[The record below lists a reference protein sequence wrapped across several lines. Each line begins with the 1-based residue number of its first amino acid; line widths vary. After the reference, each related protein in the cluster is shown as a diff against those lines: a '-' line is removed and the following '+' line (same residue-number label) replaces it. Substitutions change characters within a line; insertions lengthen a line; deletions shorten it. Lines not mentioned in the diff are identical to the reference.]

1 MNFIMFHQTVSE
13 NIYPQTF
20 KVTPISRNCKRINAI
35 SREQKKL
42 RELIVK
48 LGSLFLHKTPRPEKN
63 HREFYALAL
72 LFPMPIFRLWPTS
85 YIQTAITWQ
94 SVNWHS
100 CADNFRYAHY
110 IVSGWYAKSIVS
122 RILYWMIT
130 LQRCH

>member
-1 MNFIMFHQTVSE
+1 MFFRPDIRFWPKVKNIPSVIHCLQVYIPKVSRL
-13 NIYPQTF
+13 PQF
-20 KVTPISRNCKRINAI
+20 QEIAKGSMQF

-94 SVNWHS
+94 SVNWHL
-100 CADNFRYAHY
+100 CADNFRYAHCTY
-110 IVSGWYAKSIVS
+110 N
-122 RILYWMIT
+122 ILYQAGMQS
-130 LQRCH
+130 L